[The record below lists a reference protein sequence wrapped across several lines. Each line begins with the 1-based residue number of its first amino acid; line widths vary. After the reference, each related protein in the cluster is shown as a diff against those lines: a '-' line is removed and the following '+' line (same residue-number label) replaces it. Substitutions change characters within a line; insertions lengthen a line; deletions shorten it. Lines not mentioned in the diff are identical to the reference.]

1 MAMLFCDKNSVVHI
15 YFYVYG
21 KNHSMID
28 RILFNL
34 VFEDIS
40 PTKPYVSILQHLA
53 RQINCRPYHIFSL

>member
-40 PTKPYVSILQHLA
+40 PTKP
-53 RQINCRPYHIFSL
+53 